1 MMRFF
6 GYAKK
11 SVENSP
17 KSSYTNHCYYTSLVQ
32 KKATEYLAPTFD
44 ITKTRSTG
52 RYLVHTYINTCR
64 IFQFVP

>member
-52 RYLVHTYINTCR
+52 RYLY
-64 IFQFVP
+64 QYM